1 MQHGCTGDRKCYR
14 HPAAEQAEKPAC
26 LSNLMKAISQKVR
39 VPKSFVY
46 QKCPPLQHFGFAAT
60 AGNHSARWRGTRR
73 APRASRLS
81 PSLLPCNQL
90 PDASLEVFSISSD
103 SINVMFFHKLSYSSA
118 LLHTLATC
126 LHWAHEAG
134 RPPACQGPKLL
145 LTPAAMSDLHYY
157 SIIQTRVFFP
167 ARQITFSASLLLTLR
182 KQQQT
187 TEANYSH
194 VVHGSVLKI
203 VRMLLKLPTQLQQA
217 AAGPGGVFLAVNL
230 PTHCSEA

>member
-39 VPKSFVY
+39 VLKSFIY

-60 AGNHSARWRGTRR
+60 AGNHSTQWHGTRR

-90 PDASLEVFSISSD
+90 PDASLEVFSILSD

-118 LLHTLATC
+118 PLHTLATC
-126 LHWAHEAG
+126 LHWAQEAG
-134 RPPACQGPKLL
+134 RPPACRGPKLL
-145 LTPAAMSDLHYY
+145 LTLAAMSDLRCH
-157 SIIQTRVFFP
+157 SIIQTHVFFLP
-167 ARQITFSASLLLTLR
+167 DR
-182 KQQQT
+182 
-187 TEANYSH
+187 SH
-194 VVHGSVLKI
+194 S
-203 VRMLLKLPTQLQQA
+203 QQA
-217 AAGPGGVFLAVNL
+217 SSSP
-230 PTHCSEA
+230 